1 MFIRTSRK
9 RLHTAR
15 KVAAV
20 IIRTNYRGLCLRSR
34 RMKTMMIPLLMLMLM
49 LMLLRSSRFTSPTHR
64 LPFPERNPT
73 SFQLN
78 SSLALV
84 VVHVQR
90 DYCIVLIPTNLSSFI
105 TISQVEFKKKEWEL
119 LPAIIVAR
127 TEIVSG

>member
-1 MFIRTSRK
+1 
-9 RLHTAR
+9 
-15 KVAAV
+15 
-20 IIRTNYRGLCLRSR
+20 
-34 RMKTMMIPLLMLMLM
+34 MMIPLLM